1 LVEKEQ
7 NIKVAEDKVSGPKED
22 PLPQPEPLV
31 EDQNAT
37 NEGNQ
42 DNVQKDN
49 TILMQDSPNSEQK
62 NDSLTNP
69 EVEDKEVYF
78 LFIF

>member
-1 LVEKEQ
+1 
-7 NIKVAEDKVSGPKED
+7 
-22 PLPQPEPLV
+22 LPQPEPLV